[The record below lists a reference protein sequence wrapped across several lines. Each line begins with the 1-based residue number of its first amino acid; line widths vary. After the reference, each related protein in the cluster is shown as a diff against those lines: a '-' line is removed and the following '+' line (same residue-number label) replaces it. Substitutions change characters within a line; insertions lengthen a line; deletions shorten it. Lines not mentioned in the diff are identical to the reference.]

1 MPLAETIRDE
11 LVKVFTEPQAEVL
24 ASCVVRAHDTLATRS
39 DMHELRVAMREL
51 AEQQKETSAEVRQL
65 AEQQKQ
71 TSAEVRQLAAQQR
84 ETSAALKQLAGT
96 VSELAVQ
103 QKETSAELKQLAGTV
118 SELAVQQKETIAE
131 VRELAGAFRTLSIR
145 TDTTAGW
152 ALEWLVGKHLPAYVG
167 RRIRRCRIVGA
178 MDVVESLEDDPAA
191 AGLSPDEIDELRR
204 ADLIATGSIDGGSI
218 YLVGEVSF
226 TADNDD
232 ILRAARRA
240 AIMRKAGQQAQ
251 AFVACDQIN
260 PIPAGIA
267 RREGVWVIHKGRLLE
282 PAA

>member
-51 AEQQKETSAEVRQL
+51 ADQQKETSAEVREL
-65 AEQQKQ
+65 AAQQKQ
-71 TSAEVRQLAAQQR
+71 TSAEVR
-84 ETSAALKQLAGT
+84 
-96 VSELAVQ
+96 ELAVQ
-103 QKETSAELKQLAGTV
+103 QTKTS
-118 SELAVQQKETIAE
+118 AE
-131 VRELAGAFRTLSIR
+131 VRELTGVVRTLSIR
-145 TDTTAGW
+145 AEATAGW

-178 MDVVESLEDDPAA
+178 MDVVESLEEDPAA
-191 AGLSPDEIDELRR
+191 AGLTADETDELRR

-218 YLVGEVSF
+218 YLVGEVSC

-240 AIMRKAGQQAQ
+240 AVMRKAGQQAQ
-251 AFVACDQIN
+251 GFVACDAIG
-260 PIPAGIA
+260 PIPAEMA
-267 RREGVWVIHKGRLLE
+267 RREGVWVILVGRLLE

>member
-51 AEQQKETSAEVRQL
+51 AEQQKETSAE
-65 AEQQKQ
+65 
-71 TSAEVRQLAAQQR
+71 
-84 ETSAALKQLAGT
+84 LKQLAGT

-103 QKETSAELKQLAGTV
+103 QKETSAE
-118 SELAVQQKETIAE
+118 
-131 VRELAGAFRTLSIR
+131 VRELAGAVRTLSIR

-178 MDVVESLEDDPAA
+178 MDVVEFLEQDPAA
-191 AGLSPDEIDELRR
+191 AELTADEIDELRR
-204 ADLIATGSIDGGSI
+204 ADLIATGTIDGGSV

-240 AIMRKAGQQAQ
+240 AVMRKAGQQAQ
-251 AFVACDQIN
+251 GFVACDAIGA
-260 PIPAGIA
+260 IPAEMA
-267 RREGVWVIHKGRLLE
+267 RREGVWVILRGRLLE

>member
-1 MPLAETIRDE
+1 MPLAESIRDE
-11 LVKVFTEPQAEVL
+11 LAKVFTVPQADVL

-39 DMHELRVAMREL
+39 DMHELRVAMTEL
-51 AEQQKETSAEVRQL
+51 AVQQKETKAQVAEL
-65 AEQQKQ
+65 AVQQKETKAQ
-71 TSAEVRQLAAQQR
+71 VAELAVQQKETKAQI
-84 ETSAALKQLAGT
+84 A
-96 VSELAVQ
+96 ELAVQ
-103 QKETSAELKQLAGTV
+103 QKETSRELK
-118 SELAVQQKETIAE
+118 ELAST
-131 VRELAGAFRTLSIR
+131 VRALSIR

-178 MDVVESLEDDPAA
+178 MDVIESLESDPAA
-191 AGLSPDEIDELRR
+191 AGLTADDLDELRR
-204 ADLIATGSIDGGSI
+204 ADLVATGTIDGGSL

-240 AIMRKAGQQAQ
+240 AVLRKAGQQAQ

-260 PIPAGIA
+260 SIPAGIA